1 MVLSYSIVQNRT
13 EEVAACAARPAQRV
27 RGKSL
32 PCPIVQAIPHSP
44 IPRSIDIRVYLVIYF
59 TKQKVEETVSL
70 QGFRSLVCG
79 LKDEYGIY
87 QERTG

>member
-1 MVLSYSIVQNRT
+1 MSLLFETMIAYLFT
-13 EEVAACAARPAQRV
+13 RV
-27 RGKSL
+27 NPENHAFTVPL
-32 PCPIVQAIPHSP
+32 F
-44 IPRSIDIRVYLVIYF
+44 PRSIDIRVYLVIYF
-59 TKQKVEETVSL
+59 TKQKVEETVFL